1 MSKNLRVTVQTLI
14 KGKNKGSKKRTHE
27 QNVMKAIRTEIKEM
41 VLNGIITKEFADE
54 NKDELIRLVLEKL
67 ESNSKSNKK

>member
-67 ESNSKSNKK
+67 ESNSKLNKK